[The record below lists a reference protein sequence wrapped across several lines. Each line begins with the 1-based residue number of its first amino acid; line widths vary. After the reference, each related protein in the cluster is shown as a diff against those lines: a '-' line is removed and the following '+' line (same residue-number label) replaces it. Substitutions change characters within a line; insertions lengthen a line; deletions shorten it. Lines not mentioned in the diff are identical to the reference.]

1 MLDKY
6 LNSYFLF
13 RKEKFK
19 LSIKFKD
26 CGLFFLFCKN
36 KKYKKRVQLLLR
48 KTKSVKTL
56 LVLVFLVSLKKKEH
70 FVCKNAFLHSN
81 CTQKEKGLRFYFI
94 KSFFFYKVKNA
105 TT

>member
-56 LVLVFLVSLKKKEH
+56 LVLVFLVSLKKKNILFAKMH
-70 FVCKNAFLHSN
+70 F
-81 CTQKEKGLRFYFI
+81 CTQTVRKK
-94 KSFFFYKVKNA
+94 KKA
-105 TT
+105 